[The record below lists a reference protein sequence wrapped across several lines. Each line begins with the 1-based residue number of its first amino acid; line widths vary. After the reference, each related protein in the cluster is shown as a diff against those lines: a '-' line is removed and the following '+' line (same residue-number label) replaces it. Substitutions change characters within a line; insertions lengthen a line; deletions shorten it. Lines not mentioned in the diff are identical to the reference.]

1 MSTEISLQKQV
12 VNLLPEIGKP
22 ITSPEEME
30 IHVGN
35 LSSLNREL
43 KRITAHKE
51 EKTKPINAALKA
63 IRADYK
69 PFEEQLENAIAIE
82 RKNISSY
89 QTEQKKIADA
99 EKAKIDARIG
109 EGRGHFTMETAARKS
124 GEVATPEAVVQTNL
138 GNVSFRTVRKF
149 ELVDITLVPHEYLEV
164 SETKVRAALKNN
176 TELPGFRYFDE
187 EQPINRT

>member
-1 MSTEISLQKQV
+1 MTKEISLQPAV
-12 VNLLPEIGKP
+12 ANLLPEIGKA
-22 ITSPEEME
+22 ITSPQEME
-30 IHVGN
+30 VHVGN
-35 LSSLNREL
+35 LSLLNKEL

-69 PFEEQLENAIAIE
+69 PFEEQLESAITVE
-82 RKNISSY
+82 RKNISAY

-124 GEVATPEAVVQTNL
+124 GEVATPETLVQTES
-138 GNVSFRTVRKF
+138 GKVSFKTVRKF
-149 ELVDITLVPHEYLEV
+149 ELVDIKQVPHEYLEV
-164 SETKVRAALKNN
+164 NETKVRAALKDSV
-176 TELPGFRYFDE
+176 EVPGFRYFDE
-187 EQPINRT
+187 EVPINRV